1 MKDEPKIQATMIDDA
16 YMVQFTND
24 QLAYM
29 AWDKSEFSL
38 SVYLDEEE
46 SKCED
51 CTNDA
56 RFELMTAVLASKV
69 LIRRLTGVDP
79 RSIRERAFNKLLRS
93 DCLPQWETLQ

>member
-1 MKDEPKIQATMIDDA
+1 VSDKPSIKPTAIDDA
-16 YMVQFTND
+16 YMEQFTND

-38 SVYLDEEE
+38 GVYLDEEE

-56 RFELMTAVLASKV
+56 RFELMTAVLASKA

-79 RSIRERAFNKLLRS
+79 KTIRDRAFNKILRS
-93 DCLPQWETLQ
+93 NFFPQWETLQ